1 MDSRLNQDML
11 IEDAL
16 KSQPLAEMPRS
27 VTAHVMLRI
36 QKDRRPAIF
45 TWQDALSGAVLS
57 ACLVAFWFAYQNLP
71 PIVLLKIH
79 NQGILL
85 YQAILVNS
93 RSLIPALMFGIPIVL
108 AAATIPLLLQVLTRR
123 QK

>member
-1 MDSRLNQDML
+1 MDNRLNQDLL

-27 VTAHVMLRI
+27 VTANVMSRI
-36 QKDRRPAIF
+36 QIDQRPAIF
-45 TWQDALSGAVLS
+45 TWQDAVSGTVL
-57 ACLVAFWFAYQNLP
+57 ALCMAALWFTYQNLP

-79 NQGILL
+79 NQGILI
-85 YQAILVNS
+85 YQALLINS
-93 RSLIPALMFGIPIVL
+93 RWMIPAEMFGAASFF
-108 AAATIPLLLQVLTRR
+108 AAAAIPTLLQMLAQR

>member
-1 MDSRLNQDML
+1 MDSRLNHDLL

-27 VTAHVMLRI
+27 VTVNVMSRI
-36 QKDRRPAIF
+36 QKDRRPTIF
-45 TWQDALSGAVLS
+45 TWQDVLSGMVLGL
-57 ACLVAFWFAYQNLP
+57 CMVALWFTYQNLP
-71 PIVLLKIH
+71 PLVLLKIH

-85 YQAILVNS
+85 YQALLINS
-93 RSLIPALMFGIPIVL
+93 RWMIPALMFGAASVF
-108 AAATIPLLLQVLTRR
+108 AAATVPLLFQMLSRR